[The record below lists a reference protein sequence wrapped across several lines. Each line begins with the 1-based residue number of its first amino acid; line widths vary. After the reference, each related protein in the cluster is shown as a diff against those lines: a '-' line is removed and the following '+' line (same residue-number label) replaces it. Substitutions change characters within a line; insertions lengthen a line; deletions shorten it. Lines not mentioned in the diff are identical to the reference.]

1 MCLCLAPRRF
11 AYVNNAPLLPP
22 ELKLL
27 RLGNCSL
34 SPDCALYYDVART
47 LPAGWAGMATAVPI
61 ADGETLYTRCN
72 PDPACLNDGGWT
84 DIYFTT
90 YVSSYLN
97 PGGKTWSMFSAMRD
111 GCPSD
116 VPPSD
121 IPPSDVP
128 PSDVP
133 PSDVPPSDVPP
144 PPPLQPSPPSPSPP
158 ARPAGARA

>member
-1 MCLCLAPRRF
+1 
-11 AYVNNAPLLPP
+11 
-22 ELKLL
+22 
-27 RLGNCSL
+27 
-34 SPDCALYYDVART
+34 
-47 LPAGWAGMATAVPI
+47 MATAVPI

-116 VPPSD
+116 VPP
-121 IPPSDVP
+121 PPL
-128 PSDVP
+128 
-133 PSDVPPSDVPP
+133 
-144 PPPLQPSPPSPSPP
+144 LQPSPPSPSPP

>member
-1 MCLCLAPRRF
+1 
-11 AYVNNAPLLPP
+11 
-22 ELKLL
+22 
-27 RLGNCSL
+27 
-34 SPDCALYYDVART
+34 
-47 LPAGWAGMATAVPI
+47 MATAVPI

-116 VPPSD
+116 VPP
-121 IPPSDVP
+121 PPL
-128 PSDVP
+128 
-133 PSDVPPSDVPP
+133 
-144 PPPLQPSPPSPSPP
+144 LQPSPLSPSPP